1 MNVVRFCA
9 SATILNG
16 YINVAGGRSL
26 EDKTTNSAELYDP
39 KCDAWTNIAS
49 MKLDRYDFALIELNG
64 FLYAMGGNEDENVI
78 EKYDPWKNCWSEVC
92 ERFSQ

>member
-9 SATILNG
+9 SGTVLNG
-16 YINVAGGRSL
+16 YIYIAGGRSK
-26 EDKTTNSAELYDP
+26 ESAVTKSAELYDP
-39 KCDAWTNIAS
+39 KRDEWTNIAS
-49 MKLDRYDFALIELNG
+49 MNVARDNFALIELNG